1 MITQKSADTH
11 CMAAIGML
19 PRSARKPLNA
29 TPWRLPISQKET
41 GHVSVPRPIPAV
53 EKYYFGVNSIRTT
66 ALASETAGS
75 ITSGL

>member
-19 PRSARKPLNA
+19 PRSARKQPDA
-29 TPWRLPISQKET
+29 SPWLLQENKKT